1 MVQKEEENVSK
12 EGKLGTESPLTAK
25 LHSLATFL
33 GLTLICFNSISQSK
47 SSVPMII

>member
-1 MVQKEEENVSK
+1 MVQKEEENVSQ
-12 EGKLGTESPLTAK
+12 EGQLGTESPLTAK

-33 GLTLICFNSISQSK
+33 GLTLIWFNSISQSK